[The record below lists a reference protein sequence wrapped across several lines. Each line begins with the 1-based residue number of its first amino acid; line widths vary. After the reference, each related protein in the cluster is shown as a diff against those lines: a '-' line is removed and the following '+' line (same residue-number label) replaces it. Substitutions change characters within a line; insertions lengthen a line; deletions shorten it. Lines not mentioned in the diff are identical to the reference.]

1 MKKFTFDGNIGCQIP
16 HHVLPANHVLLVQSG
31 VLDSLDLQ
39 AMDRARANDE
49 VIMVR
54 LKPKYTDGLKRDKK
68 TERDKNYTKSKQRL
82 IKRTAFFENIND
94 VAFKQ

>member
-1 MKKFTFDGNIGCQIP
+1 
-16 HHVLPANHVLLVQSG
+16 
-31 VLDSLDLQ
+31 
-39 AMDRARANDE
+39 MDRVRANDE